1 MKDKAEVKLNP
12 LMIFV
17 ISLTLCFF
25 IGELISKEIYMP
37 LLINLF
43 GVFTLFM
50 FIFIFIISIR
60 MFFIHKEK
68 LPPSTPTIKI
78 IKTGIYS
85 YSRNPIYVSFIGFQI
100 SMFLIFENVLYLVS
114 SIMLFFWIH
123 YFVIIPEEKYLE
135 KKFGEEYKRY
145 KINVSRWLFF

>member
-25 IGELISKEIYMP
+25 IGEVISREIYMP
-37 LLINLF
+37 LLINLV

-100 SMFLIFENVLYLVS
+100 SMFLIFENVKLKNFVRADLFSHLQFCPLLFLNLFEVLNLY
-114 SIMLFFWIH
+114 
-123 YFVIIPEEKYLE
+123 
-135 KKFGEEYKRY
+135 
-145 KINVSRWLFF
+145 

>member
-1 MKDKAEVKLNP
+1 
-12 LMIFV
+12 MIFV

-25 IGELISKEIYMP
+25 IGEVISREIYMP
-37 LLINLF
+37 LLINLV

>member
-100 SMFLIFENVLYLVS
+100 SMFLIFENVLYLV
-114 SIMLFFWIH
+114 
-123 YFVIIPEEKYLE
+123 IIPEEKYLE